1 MNPNPS
7 TPHENIHPRWQRL
20 QHELANRLA
29 RLDREPCKQILL
41 ACGIGLAVALLILAL
56 AQVFPLVIVLLTIV
70 GANLTLQLLK
80 QVAA

>member
-7 TPHENIHPRWQRL
+7 PPHVNIRARWQRV

-29 RLDREPCKQILL
+29 RLDREHLKQMLL
-41 ACGIGLAVALLILAL
+41 ACSIGLAVALLILAL
-56 AQVFPLVIVLLTIV
+56 AQVFPLVIVLLAIV